1 MATDVYQLT
10 VVGQSAGQFF
20 ENVLHFTDG
29 ATSNPDPTTQ
39 SQDLINSFI
48 SEVEP
53 QLVDC
58 MAADSSITGYKAK
71 RVNNGGSP
79 TIAVPQTPVPG
90 TIASTSATSATA
102 SLILVPFIRTG
113 QFYTGKIFVPGLS
126 EADLTG
132 NVIGTAQRTRL
143 ATFTGALETFSIGS
157 TTWDYV
163 IWSRTVSLPF
173 VPYDFNVSA
182 KVGIQRRRLKPVM

>member
-10 VVGQSAGQFF
+10 VLGQSAGQFF

-29 ATSNPDPTTQ
+29 VTSDPDPSTAAT
-39 SQDLINSFI
+39 DLIVSYK

-53 QLVDC
+53 QMVDA
-58 MAADSSITGYKAK
+58 MAADSSILGYKAK

-79 TIAVPQTPVPG
+79 TIAVPQTAVPG
-90 TIASTSATSATA
+90 TIASTSVTSGLA

-113 QFYTGKIFVPGLS
+113 KFYTGKIFLPGLS

-132 NVIGTAQRTRL
+132 NAIGATQRARL
-143 ATFTGALETFSIGS
+143 ATFTGSLETFTTGS
-157 TTWDYV
+157 FTWDYI

-173 VPYDFNVSA
+173 VPYDFTVSA
-182 KVGIQRRRLKPVM
+182 KVGIQGRRLKPVF